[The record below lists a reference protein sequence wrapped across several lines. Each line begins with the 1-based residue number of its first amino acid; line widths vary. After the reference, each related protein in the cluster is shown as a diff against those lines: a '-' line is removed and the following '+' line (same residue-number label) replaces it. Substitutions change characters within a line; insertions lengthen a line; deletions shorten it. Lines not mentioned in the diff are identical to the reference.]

1 MFSRVVEIRCK
12 ASKKDEVVTL
22 IKEKLLP
29 ILKPLRG
36 FQDELVLTSETDPR
50 RVLALS
56 FWAGE
61 EDAEQYQRERFP
73 EIADALRPLCEGE
86 PVVSTFDVGLCT
98 FVHTID
104 LRKKTA

>member
-12 ASKKDEVVTL
+12 AGKKDEVVAL

-29 ILKPLRG
+29 ILMPLRG
-36 FQDELVLTSETDPR
+36 FQDELVLDSKTDPK

-61 EDAEQYQRERFP
+61 EDADQYQRERFQ
-73 EIADALRPLCEGE
+73 EIAHALRPLCEAA

-104 LRKKTA
+104 LRKRVA

>member
-12 ASKKDEVVTL
+12 VGKQDEVVTL

-29 ILKPLRG
+29 ILKPLQG
-36 FQDELVLTSETDPR
+36 FQDELVLASKADPK

-56 FWAGE
+56 FWAGQ

-73 EIADALRPLCEGE
+73 EIADTLRPLCEGE
-86 PVVSTFDVGLCT
+86 PVVSTFDVGVCT
-98 FVHTID
+98 LVHAID
-104 LRKKTA
+104 LRGKVA